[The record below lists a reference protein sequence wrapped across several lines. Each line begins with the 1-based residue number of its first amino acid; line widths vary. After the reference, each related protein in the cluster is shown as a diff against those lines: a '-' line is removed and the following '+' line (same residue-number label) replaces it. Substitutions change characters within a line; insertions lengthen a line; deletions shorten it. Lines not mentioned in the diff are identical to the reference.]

1 MLKKKK
7 QNQID
12 EDWMTTYSDMVTL
25 LLTFFVMM
33 LALSSPDPAKFEKVR
48 AGMTEAMSNKEIS
61 RPIEMLQ
68 LELTDDIQSLQDEE
82 QPISIGTD
90 SRGIVMDFE
99 DTIFFDR
106 GSARIKPEAEPILK
120 KVAAT
125 LNSQRYRNFKYSI
138 EGHTSD
144 EKFSSAQFPTNWEL
158 SSARA
163 SSVVSFLEARGI
175 PRIRLMAIGMADISP
190 KYPNLDA
197 FGEPVPQNRQRNNR
211 IAIRIEPTFR

>member
-1 MLKKKK
+1 MKKKK
-7 QNQID
+7 QQPQID
-12 EDWMTTYSDMVTL
+12 EEWMTTYSDMVTL

-48 AGMTEAMSNKEIS
+48 AGMTEAMSNKEIT
-61 RPIEMLQ
+61 RPIEML
-68 LELTDDIQSLQDEE
+68 LVELTDDIQSLQDEDK
-82 QPISIGTD
+82 PVSIGTD

-120 KVAAT
+120 KIAAT
-125 LNSQRYRNFKYSI
+125 LTSQRYRNFQYSI
-138 EGHTSD
+138 EGHTSN
-144 EKFSSAQFPTNWEL
+144 EKFSSAQFHTNWEL

-163 SSVVSFLEARGI
+163 SAVVSFLESRGV

-190 KYPNLDA
+190 KYPNLDM
-197 FGEPVPQNRQRNNR
+197 FGEPIPQNRQRNNR
-211 IAIRIEPTFR
+211 ISIRIEPTFR